1 MLRQISTPSLHS
13 KYLKRR
19 KKVITNYSNKKPKNK
34 TIINIVT
41 EKKKSQKN
49 VPSRN
54 IKSLIINKGN
64 NDISSRNHS
73 SKKKILENE
82 LVYDTL
88 KIFENNLIEPSF
100 NLDSDNNNYNNNYS
114 VNHSPFKKRN
124 SLKKQYIS
132 KFLRCISQD
141 NISKKIS
148 DKDIEEAKNEYDNNL
163 EYLSK
168 LIDDINTKGFKKNA
182 ALMIKKQN
190 TINTLSQ
197 NLIHLNSA
205 LYRSRKNLNLTNYL
219 KEKSFNETI
228 SNKRKY
234 ESASKERKK
243 KNKDIKH
250 FKIDINQN
258 TKKIKNLRRE
268 TILLNK
274 KSIKLLYQT
283 KQYETEIQ
291 KLNLLISKDSK
302 NKEKLGSL
310 KNIISKGIISNKY
323 KINDKEKQSLNFMLD
338 IHEFVNDK
346 KYFSEE

>member
-1 MLRQISTPSLHS
+1 MLRQISTPSLYS

-19 KKVITNYSNKKPKNK
+19 KKVITNHSNHKPKNK

-73 SKKKILENE
+73 SKKRILENE

-88 KIFENNLIEPSF
+88 KICENNLIEPSF
-100 NLDSDNNNYNNNYS
+100 NLDSDYINYNKNNS
-114 VNHSPFKKRN
+114 VNHSPVKKRN

-168 LIDDINTKGFKKNA
+168 LIDDINTKGFKRNA

-190 TINTLSQ
+190 KINTLSQ
-197 NLIHLNSA
+197 NLLQLNSD

-243 KNKDIKH
+243 KIK
-250 FKIDINQN
+250 I
-258 TKKIKNLRRE
+258 
-268 TILLNK
+268 
-274 KSIKLLYQT
+274 
-283 KQYETEIQ
+283 
-291 KLNLLISKDSK
+291 
-302 NKEKLGSL
+302 
-310 KNIISKGIISNKY
+310 
-323 KINDKEKQSLNFMLD
+323 
-338 IHEFVNDK
+338 
-346 KYFSEE
+346 

>member
-1 MLRQISTPSLHS
+1 
-13 KYLKRR
+13 
-19 KKVITNYSNKKPKNK
+19 
-34 TIINIVT
+34 
-41 EKKKSQKN
+41 
-49 VPSRN
+49 
-54 IKSLIINKGN
+54 
-64 NDISSRNHS
+64 
-73 SKKKILENE
+73 
-82 LVYDTL
+82 
-88 KIFENNLIEPSF
+88 
-100 NLDSDNNNYNNNYS
+100 
-114 VNHSPFKKRN
+114 
-124 SLKKQYIS
+124 
-132 KFLRCISQD
+132 
-141 NISKKIS
+141 
-148 DKDIEEAKNEYDNNL
+148 
-163 EYLSK
+163 
-168 LIDDINTKGFKKNA
+168 
-182 ALMIKKQN
+182 MIKKQN

-258 TKKIKNLRRE
+258 SKKINNLRRE

-283 KQYETEIQ
+283 KQSETEIQ

-302 NKEKLGSL
+302 NKEKLGSF